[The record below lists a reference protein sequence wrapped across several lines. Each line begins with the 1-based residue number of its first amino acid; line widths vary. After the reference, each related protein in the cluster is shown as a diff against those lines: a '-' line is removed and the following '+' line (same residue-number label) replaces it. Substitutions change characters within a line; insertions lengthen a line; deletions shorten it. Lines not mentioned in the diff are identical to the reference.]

1 MRPPEPK
8 HFAAFPTLVSTW
20 DLKGHP
26 CEEVV
31 IDMIENWKDVGQH
44 RLVNGGKSSYITGD
58 EQFLSDKRLVD
69 LWKTLQSCCDTY
81 TEEAGIDYA
90 LISTSW
96 FNTMSEGGS
105 VESHRHERSVIS
117 GAYYPY
123 ADDGSNPL
131 MLESPI
137 QQLRMNDCIIKVT
150 GFNRY
155 TEHVPALPGSL
166 VLFPSWLKHYV
177 EPNNSKKRYVI
188 SFNTIRH
195 ADRGYI
201 KTVKDYRIEKHE
213 SKNT

>member
-1 MRPPEPK
+1 MHRSLAYFWRINLAVLLGVAIATAVLTGALIVGDSVRESLR
-8 HFAAFPTLVSTW
+8 HLV
-20 DLKGHP
+20 L
-26 CEEVV
+26 
-31 IDMIENWKDVGQH
+31 H
-44 RLVNGGKSSYITGD
+44 RLG
-58 EQFLSDKRLVD
+58 
-69 LWKTLQSCCDTY
+69 
-81 TEEAGIDYA
+81 GIDYA